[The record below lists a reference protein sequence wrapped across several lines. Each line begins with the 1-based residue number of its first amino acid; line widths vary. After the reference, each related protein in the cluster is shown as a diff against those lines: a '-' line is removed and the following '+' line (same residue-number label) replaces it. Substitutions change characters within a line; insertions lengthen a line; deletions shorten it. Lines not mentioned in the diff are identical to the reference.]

1 MSPLYPIVDV
11 KEQHENQIAVDSRR
25 GTKTQTRNHRGH
37 RLCTSAKYTLDF
49 TPPSSVKVYGVDLVE
64 VEAPYEKTFVADLN
78 TDPLPFKDG
87 EIDAVAMGCTLA
99 HVANPLKVLGEV
111 NRILKPEGVL
121 VVSSPNPNYYWE
133 NVLNIFY
140 HRFKNRVSAA
150 KHIEHFFE
158 FSRYNMRTIGERA
171 GFSLVNEIGVAFYLV
186 KTPIKFNPVRHP
198 GMAYEIIYTLKKV
211 GTPESYATF
220 EDDKGIHKVGT
231 DLYK

>member
-1 MSPLYPIVDV
+1 MKTKLELIAEEVLKYRPSTVVDIGYAQV
-11 KEQHENQIAVDSRR
+11 PNTHFSD
-25 GTKTQTRNHRGH
+25 T
-37 RLCTSAKYTLDF
+37 
-49 TPPSSVKVYGVDLVE
+49 KVYGVDLVKAN
-64 VEAPYEKTFVADLN
+64 APYEKTFVCDLN
-78 TDPLPFKDG
+78 RDPLPFKDG

-111 NRILKPEGVL
+111 NRILREGGVL

-140 HRFKNRVSAA
+140 HHFKKRVSAA

-171 GFSLVNEIGVAFYLV
+171 GFSLANEIGVAFYLV

-198 GMAYEIIYTLKKV
+198 GLAYEIIYTLKKV
-211 GTPESYATF
+211 DTPQSYATF
-220 EDDKGIHKVGT
+220 EDKDGIRKVKT
-231 DLYK
+231 RLYD